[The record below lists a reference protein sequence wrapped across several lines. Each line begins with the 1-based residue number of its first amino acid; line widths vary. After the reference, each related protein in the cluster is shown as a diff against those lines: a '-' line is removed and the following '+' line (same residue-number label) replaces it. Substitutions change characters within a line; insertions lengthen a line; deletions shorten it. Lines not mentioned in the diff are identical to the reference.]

1 MSTFHIKVQ
10 NDDRT
15 IIVKGDETILDAA
28 IRNGVKIKVGCKGG
42 GCGICKIQILEGEVD
57 HGHSARSALPLNE
70 MEEGY
75 ALACQ
80 ARPNSD
86 LVISYPKKMVH
97 V

>member
-1 MSTFHIKVQ
+1 MNDYRIKVLP
-10 NDDRT
+10 DDRT
-15 IIVKGDETILDAA
+15 IIAKNNESILDTA

-42 GCGICKIQILEGEVD
+42 GCGICKIQVLEGDVD
-57 HGHSARSALPLNE
+57 RGHSARSVLPLHE

-80 ARPNSD
+80 TRPQSD
-86 LVISYPKKMVH
+86 LVISYQRKMVT